1 MSDTD
6 LSGRIRQRREQLG
19 LSQEELA
26 ARMGYRSKSSI
37 TKLEKGINDLPRAKL
52 EELAAAL
59 DTTPAW
65 LMGLVDL
72 PCPPPGFEPLPEM
85 VRVPLV
91 GSIACGTPITA
102 EQNIECYIGV
112 PAAWHADFALT
123 CHGSSMAPTICDGDI
138 VCIRRQPEVEQGE
151 IAAVRIGEE
160 ATLKHFHRQ
169 GDAVILLA
177 DNAAVCPPMI
187 YAGSQLEEIQI
198 EGRAVH
204 AVQGL
209 GHDHG
214 LRRVRNIDG
223 KLVGIGP
230 RHPLK
235 IPHRLVGQIGV
246 VFLPAVTHA
255 GQEVV
260 LGQLTLQPEQLV
272 FRRAD
277 EDVVVEQGTARIDR
291 TAVFVTH
298 LHIGGGEILEQR
310 LPTTLAP
317 GKLGIQAFSGADPVA
332 SCHTRSRKREHV
344 PAYSLQ
350 VMTLANPRRTP
361 LRATVSQN
369 IHHYDY
375 LFLRL

>member
-6 LSGRIRQRREQLG
+6 LSSRIRQRREQLG

-72 PCPPPGFEPLPEM
+72 PFPPPGFEPLPEM

-169 GDAVILLA
+169 GETVMPLA
-177 DNAAVCPPMI
+177 DNTAVCPPMVF
-187 YAGSQLEEIQI
+187 AGPQLEEIQI
-198 EGRAVH
+198 EGRAVGFCR
-204 AVQGL
+204 GL
-209 GHDHG
+209 
-214 LRRVRNIDG
+214 
-223 KLVGIGP
+223 
-230 RHPLK
+230 
-235 IPHRLVGQIGV
+235 
-246 VFLPAVTHA
+246 
-255 GQEVV
+255 
-260 LGQLTLQPEQLV
+260 
-272 FRRAD
+272 
-277 EDVVVEQGTARIDR
+277 
-291 TAVFVTH
+291 
-298 LHIGGGEILEQR
+298 
-310 LPTTLAP
+310 
-317 GKLGIQAFSGADPVA
+317 
-332 SCHTRSRKREHV
+332 
-344 PAYSLQ
+344 
-350 VMTLANPRRTP
+350 
-361 LRATVSQN
+361 
-369 IHHYDY
+369 
-375 LFLRL
+375 

>member
-6 LSGRIRQRREQLG
+6 LSSRIRQRREQLG

-72 PCPPPGFEPLPEM
+72 PFPPPGFEPLPEM

-123 CHGSSMAPTICDGDI
+123 CHGNSMAPTICDGDI

-151 IAAVRIGEE
+151 IAAVRVGEE

-169 GDAVILLA
+169 GDAVMLLA

-187 YAGSQLEEIQI
+187 FTGLQLEELHI
-198 EGRAVH
+198 EGRAVGFCR
-204 AVQGL
+204 GL
-209 GHDHG
+209 
-214 LRRVRNIDG
+214 
-223 KLVGIGP
+223 
-230 RHPLK
+230 
-235 IPHRLVGQIGV
+235 
-246 VFLPAVTHA
+246 
-255 GQEVV
+255 
-260 LGQLTLQPEQLV
+260 
-272 FRRAD
+272 
-277 EDVVVEQGTARIDR
+277 
-291 TAVFVTH
+291 
-298 LHIGGGEILEQR
+298 
-310 LPTTLAP
+310 
-317 GKLGIQAFSGADPVA
+317 
-332 SCHTRSRKREHV
+332 
-344 PAYSLQ
+344 
-350 VMTLANPRRTP
+350 
-361 LRATVSQN
+361 
-369 IHHYDY
+369 
-375 LFLRL
+375 

>member
-59 DTTPAW
+59 NTTPAW
-65 LMGLVDL
+65 LMGLMDL
-72 PCPPPGFEPLPEM
+72 PSPPPGFEPLPEM

-169 GDAVILLA
+169 GETVMLLA
-177 DNAAVCPPMI
+177 DNAAVCPPMV
-187 YAGSQLEEIQI
+187 YTGPQLEELHI
-198 EGRAVH
+198 EGRAV
-204 AVQGL
+204 GL
-209 GHDHG
+209 CRG
-214 LRRVRNIDG
+214 L
-223 KLVGIGP
+223 
-230 RHPLK
+230 
-235 IPHRLVGQIGV
+235 
-246 VFLPAVTHA
+246 
-255 GQEVV
+255 
-260 LGQLTLQPEQLV
+260 
-272 FRRAD
+272 
-277 EDVVVEQGTARIDR
+277 
-291 TAVFVTH
+291 
-298 LHIGGGEILEQR
+298 
-310 LPTTLAP
+310 
-317 GKLGIQAFSGADPVA
+317 
-332 SCHTRSRKREHV
+332 
-344 PAYSLQ
+344 
-350 VMTLANPRRTP
+350 
-361 LRATVSQN
+361 
-369 IHHYDY
+369 
-375 LFLRL
+375 

>member
-6 LSGRIRQRREQLG
+6 LSSRIRQRREQLG

-72 PCPPPGFEPLPEM
+72 PFPPPGFEPLPEM

-123 CHGSSMAPTICDGDI
+123 CHGNSMAPTICDGDI

-151 IAAVRIGEE
+151 IAAVRVGEE

-169 GDAVILLA
+169 GDAVMLLA
-177 DNAAVCPPMI
+177 DNAAVCPPMF
-187 YAGSQLEEIQI
+187 YAGEQLSELHI
-198 EGRAVH
+198 EGKAV
-204 AVQGL
+204 GL
-209 GHDHG
+209 CRG
-214 LRRVRNIDG
+214 L
-223 KLVGIGP
+223 
-230 RHPLK
+230 
-235 IPHRLVGQIGV
+235 
-246 VFLPAVTHA
+246 
-255 GQEVV
+255 
-260 LGQLTLQPEQLV
+260 
-272 FRRAD
+272 
-277 EDVVVEQGTARIDR
+277 
-291 TAVFVTH
+291 
-298 LHIGGGEILEQR
+298 
-310 LPTTLAP
+310 
-317 GKLGIQAFSGADPVA
+317 
-332 SCHTRSRKREHV
+332 
-344 PAYSLQ
+344 
-350 VMTLANPRRTP
+350 
-361 LRATVSQN
+361 
-369 IHHYDY
+369 
-375 LFLRL
+375 